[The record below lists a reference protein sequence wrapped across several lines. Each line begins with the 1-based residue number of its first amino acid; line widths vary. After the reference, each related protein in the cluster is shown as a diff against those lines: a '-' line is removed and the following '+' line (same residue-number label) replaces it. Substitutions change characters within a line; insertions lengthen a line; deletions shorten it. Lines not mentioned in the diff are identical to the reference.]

1 MSDYNVA
8 ELQKIAIEYI
18 DKKAHNSFQEG
29 AALLARISKTDPDPT
44 NEIGIRVNV
53 FTEPNAS
60 EGWIAEGGD
69 YPVSDSDV
77 SVNLAVKYKRVFK
90 VGSITL
96 DAKVQTDANLMWN
109 PVKKSVSRAITG
121 LKKIINGHMQNSD
134 GTGTIATISL
144 AYSGGSPTLITCGA
158 TRSTRGVQ
166 ALEKRKRV
174 QIYDSLGTTQRVG
187 TVGTGALIISSRNK
201 SARTALF
208 TANGPSDVVD
218 TDLVIPENSVN
229 NVMKGLPHICLDSG
243 TYFGQSRTT
252 SPGLK
257 ATVVD
262 AASASASISL
272 MDKVFNIMV
281 HRYGTEMDESQED
294 DLELWWTPA
303 QRQNYRN
310 QGFALK
316 AFTTKGE
323 TLDLGF
329 PRREETVS
337 GYKTNLDTDGDD
349 SRIHYLRASK
359 LAMAQLMPPKVLDLG
374 GGLLIP
380 ATAASGQGY
389 ASKFFFHLGYYG
401 EFYSPEPYA
410 LAVLENCDVTNLPSG
425 NQ

>member
-18 DKKAHNSFQEG
+18 DKKAYNSFQEG
-29 AALLARISKTDPDPT
+29 YRLLARISKTDPDPT

-53 FTEPNAS
+53 YTQPNAS
-60 EGWIAEGGD
+60 EGWIAEGAD
-69 YPVSDSDV
+69 YPVADSDR

-96 DAKVQTDANLMWN
+96 DAKVQQDANLMWN

-121 LKKIINGHMQNSD
+121 LKHLINGHLHNSD
-134 GTGTIATISL
+134 GIGAIANISL

-158 TRSTRGVQ
+158 TRGTRGVQ
-166 ALEKRKRV
+166 DLLINKRV
-174 QIYDSLGTTQRVG
+174 QIYDALGTTQRVG
-187 TVGTGALIISSRNK
+187 AVGAGALIVASRNT

-218 TDLVIPENSVN
+218 TDQVIPENSVN
-229 NVMKGLPHICLDSG
+229 NVMKGLPHIVGTSG
-243 TYFGQSRTT
+243 TYFGQSR
-252 SPGLK
+252 SANPGLK
-257 ATVVD
+257 ATDVD
-262 AASASASISL
+262 AAGASASISL
-272 MDKVFNIMV
+272 MDSVFNVMV
-281 HRYGTEMDESQED
+281 SRYGEEMDESTED
-294 DLELWWTPA
+294 DLEIFWTQA

-310 QGFALK
+310 QGFALRSLPN
-316 AFTTKGE
+316 KGE

-337 GYKTNLDTDGDD
+337 GHKTNLDVNGDH
-349 SRIHYLRASK
+349 SKIHYLRPSR

-389 ASKFFFHLGYYG
+389 ASKFFYHLGYYG

-410 LAVLENCDVTNLPSG
+410 LGVLSDCDVTNLPTG